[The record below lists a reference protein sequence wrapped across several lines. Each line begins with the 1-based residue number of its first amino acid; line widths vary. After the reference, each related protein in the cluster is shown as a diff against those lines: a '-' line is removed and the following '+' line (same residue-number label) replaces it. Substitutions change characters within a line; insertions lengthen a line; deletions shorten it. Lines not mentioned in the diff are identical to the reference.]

1 MRSAMGHQRN
11 SHSSTHRAPV
21 AGARPDRLAPGGRE
35 RLEEQ
40 VEHLLSVTL
49 MHPDDASPVVV
60 DDHGHVRVALP
71 VAGLVHADGTQ
82 PVEQARTLL
91 RSQVVGDPSAYRAH
105 ALPVHAH
112 QPAHRSSGRVHARPR
127 RLLFEIARVRA
138 LASGPRHHR
147 DGHPV
152 PRAIAPPGRVLQ
164 HEPQPMSR

>member
-1 MRSAMGHQRN
+1 MVLVERVGGPGDDAETVEDALGHGAPAEHALVDPPR
-11 SHSSTHRAPV
+11 PV

-91 RSQVVGDPSAYRAH
+91 RSQVVGDPSAYR
-105 ALPVHAH
+105 VYFVK
-112 QPAHRSSGRVHARPR
+112 SV
-127 RLLFEIARVRA
+127 FRA
-138 LASGPRHHR
+138 
-147 DGHPV
+147 
-152 PRAIAPPGRVLQ
+152 
-164 HEPQPMSR
+164 

>member
-11 SHSSTHRAPV
+11 THSSTHRAPV

-91 RSQVVGDPSAYRAH
+91 RSQVVGDPSAYR
-105 ALPVHAH
+105 VF
-112 QPAHRSSGRVHARPR
+112 V
-127 RLLFEIARVRA
+127 FN
-138 LASGPRHHR
+138 
-147 DGHPV
+147 
-152 PRAIAPPGRVLQ
+152 
-164 HEPQPMSR
+164 